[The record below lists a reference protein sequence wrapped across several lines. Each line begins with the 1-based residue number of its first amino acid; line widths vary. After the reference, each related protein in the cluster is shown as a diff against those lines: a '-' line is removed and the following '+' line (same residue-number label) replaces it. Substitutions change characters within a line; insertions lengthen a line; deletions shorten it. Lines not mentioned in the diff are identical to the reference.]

1 MIFHRNDVTF
11 SCFHE
16 KRCKITAFFW
26 IDQIIGAHHPECY
39 SSRYFCV
46 GCRESGLRLLL
57 VSRFGNLD
65 TIFSSQINGISRSK

>member
-26 IDQIIGAHHPECY
+26 IDQIIGAFFTKN
-39 SSRYFCV
+39 SLFRYLCATFA
-46 GCRESGLRLLL
+46 
-57 VSRFGNLD
+57 LD
-65 TIFSSQINGISRSK
+65 